1 MATSHTLIKL
11 GPSVTSF
18 LWTEIAFW
26 DKEHNW
32 FLMQLKIVEL
42 QSINQLAGEEQRIL
56 LEENGILYFNAFLF
70 GEWNCRRLYH
80 TLARSLL
87 ISYYVFGE
95 IGAKLWRENLV
106 IWTNFCGFRDQNSL
120 GFWDQGS
127 IFWVKIWDRLWK
139 NITRYNRAIFLNM

>member
-70 GEWNCRRLYH
+70 GELME
-80 TLARSLL
+80 L
-87 ISYYVFGE
+87 
-95 IGAKLWRENLV
+95 
-106 IWTNFCGFRDQNSL
+106 
-120 GFWDQGS
+120 
-127 IFWVKIWDRLWK
+127 
-139 NITRYNRAIFLNM
+139 